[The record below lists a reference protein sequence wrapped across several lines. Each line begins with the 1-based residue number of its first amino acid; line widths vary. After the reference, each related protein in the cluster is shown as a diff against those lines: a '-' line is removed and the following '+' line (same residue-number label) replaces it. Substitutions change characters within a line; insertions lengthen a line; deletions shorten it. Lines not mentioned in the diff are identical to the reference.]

1 LIARPPT
8 PTIVFD
14 CDGVLAE
21 SERDGH
27 LEAFN
32 RTFAE
37 LGVPVRWS
45 EAEYG
50 EKLLV
55 SGGKERVA
63 TVLTPELVRAA
74 GLPGDPDG
82 QRDWL
87 ARFHARKTAI
97 FRTLAEQG
105 VLRPRTGVVRLV
117 DVALDAGWT
126 LAVASTASE
135 DSVAVILE
143 SVLGPRRAARFA
155 VFAGDVVPVK
165 KPDPAIY
172 ELALERLRTTAAE
185 TVVIEDSR
193 NGLLAALGA
202 GLRCVITV
210 SHFTAGEDFAGAAL
224 VVSSLGDPAEPMTI
238 VANRSAA
245 SPGGYIT
252 LADLAAVLQTPT
264 PSSGARPASA

>member
-1 LIARPPT
+1 MTAL
-8 PTIVFD
+8 VFD

-32 RTFAE
+32 RAFADF
-37 LGVPVRWS
+37 GVPVRWS
-45 EAEYG
+45 EAEYR

-63 TVLTPELVRAA
+63 TILTSEVVRAA

-87 ARFHARKTAI
+87 ERLHARKASI
-97 FRTLAEQG
+97 FRELVG
-105 VLRPRTGVVRLV
+105 SGGLRPRTGVVRLV
-117 DVALDAGWT
+117 DEAVGAGWT

-135 DSVAVILE
+135 GSVSVILDT
-143 SVLGPRRAARFA
+143 VLGPRRAERFA
-155 VFAGDVVPVK
+155 VFAGDVVAAK

-172 ELALERLRTTAAE
+172 SLVLERLGTTPAE
-185 TVVIEDSR
+185 TIVVEDSR
-193 NGLLAALGA
+193 NGLLAASGA

-210 SHFTAGEDFAGAAL
+210 SHFSEGEDFTGAAL
-224 VVSSLGDPAEPMTI
+224 VVSSLGDPGEPMT
-238 VANRSAA
+238 VLANRSGA
-245 SPGGYIT
+245 SPDGY
-252 LADLAAVLQTPT
+252 LRLRDLAAVLAPRHDGD
-264 PSSGARPASA
+264 SRLVENR